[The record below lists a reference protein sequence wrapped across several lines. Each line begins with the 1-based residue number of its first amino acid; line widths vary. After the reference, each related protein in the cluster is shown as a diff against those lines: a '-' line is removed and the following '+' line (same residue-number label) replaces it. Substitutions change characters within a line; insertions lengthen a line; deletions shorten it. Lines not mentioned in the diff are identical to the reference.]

1 MTSENETSPSQTPLL
16 DQIIADLETGRQEA
30 LTQTLLATHPAEVAS
45 LLESL
50 PPEQR
55 SDLWEAVPVAQES
68 EVLSF
73 LHDEAR
79 TTIVDEMDPG
89 ELVAAAGSM
98 APEDLAEFI
107 DELPE
112 DLTSNLLLALDT
124 DHRKRLDRVLNYEE
138 GSAGRLMSTDV
149 ISVRK
154 DVTIAVVMRWLR
166 RHESLPP
173 HTDSLMVIDDE
184 GDYLGKLDVSD
195 VLTSNPATLVEAV
208 MQPEAATV
216 RADLSEHDVA
226 TLFERR
232 DLISVAVLDT
242 SGKLLG
248 RITIDDIVDVIRE
261 ESDRTLLRSA
271 GLNEEEDMYAPVLP
285 SARRRGLWLGIN
297 LITVFAAAWVI
308 GRFEEALDQI
318 VALAVLMP
326 IVASMGGIAGSQTL
340 TLTIRGLALN
350 QIASANV
357 RWLTIKELLVGAVN
371 GVVWALVVSL
381 VTYLW
386 FGEPG
391 IAIIIGTAL
400 ILNLLAAALSGIAI
414 PLLLNRWGIDPALS
428 GAVILTTVTDII
440 GFLSF
445 LGLATLFLI

>member
-16 DQIIADLETGRQEA
+16 DQVIADLETGRQEA
-30 LTQTLLATHPAEVAS
+30 LTQTLLATHPAEMAS

-55 SDLWEAVPVAQES
+55 SDLWEAIPAAQES

-112 DLTSNLLLALDT
+112 DLTSSLLRALDT

-154 DVTIAVVMRWLR
+154 DVTIGVVMRWLR

-184 GDYLGKLDVSD
+184 GGYLGKLDVSD

-208 MQPEAATV
+208 MQPEAVTV
-216 RADLSEHDVA
+216 RADLSEHAVA

-232 DLISVAVLDT
+232 DLISVAVLDA

-308 GRFEEALDQI
+308 GRFEEALGQI

-386 FGEPG
+386 FGDPG

-414 PLLLNRWGIDPALS
+414 PLLLNRWGMDPALS
-428 GAVILTTVTDII
+428 GAVILTTITDVI